1 MENFNQSQN
10 NRQPQNAAKPMP
22 PGMRKAFAYILLIA
36 ALFLALLAAD
46 KIFTQAIIAAGKAE
60 ATAKVTA
67 KEATTSRSG
76 RAYYIAYEFQA
87 GDHRYQR
94 KVLFGLIPKMTQV
107 RLADYQAL
115 PEGSDINIVYSKT
128 NPAFNLPVN
137 DPYRNNKLI
146 FILLG
151 VLIFGFISFN
161 EFKNLRRA
169 GRNQSDRSL

>member
-1 MENFNQSQN
+1 MQTQN
-10 NRQPQNAAKPMP
+10 NTQSAAKPMP
-22 PGMRKAFAYILLIA
+22 PGMRRAFAYILLIIS
-36 ALFLALLAAD
+36 LFLALLAAD
-46 KIFTQAIIAAGKAE
+46 KIFTQAIIASGKAE

-87 GDHRYQR
+87 GDKRYQR

-107 RLADYQAL
+107 RLPDYEAL
-115 PEGSDINIVYSKT
+115 SEGSAVNVVYSQA

-151 VLIFGFISFN
+151 VLVFGFISFN
-161 EFKNLRRA
+161 EFKAILKAKNR
-169 GRNQSDRSL
+169 QI

>member
-1 MENFNQSQN
+1 MQN
-10 NRQPQNAAKPMP
+10 SNIPQNTAKPMP
-22 PGMRKAFAYILLIA
+22 PGMRQAFAYILLIA

-46 KIFTQAIIAAGKAE
+46 KIFTQAIIASGKIE

-67 KEATTSRSG
+67 KEATNSRSG
-76 RAYYIAYEFQA
+76 RAYYIAYEFQV
-87 GDHRYQR
+87 GDQRYQR

-107 RLADYQAL
+107 RLADYEAL
-115 PEGSDINIVYSKT
+115 PEGSAVKVIYSQS

-151 VLIFGFISFN
+151 VLVFGGISIN
-161 EFKNLRRA
+161 EFRTIIKIKNRKV
-169 GRNQSDRSL
+169 

>member
-1 MENFNQSQN
+1 MENTNG
-10 NRQPQNAAKPMP
+10 PQNSAQAASAAKPMP

-36 ALFLALLAAD
+36 SLFLALLATD
-46 KIFTQAIIAAGKAE
+46 KIFTQGLIATNKAD
-60 ATAKVTA
+60 ARAKITG
-67 KEATTSRSG
+67 KEAATSRTG

-87 GDHRYQR
+87 GNKSYQR

-107 RLADYQAL
+107 RPGDYDAL
-115 PEGSDINIVYSKT
+115 PEGSAIDIAYSKA

-151 VLIFGFISFN
+151 VLVFGFISIN
-161 EFKNLRRA
+161 EFRA
-169 GRNQSDRSL
+169 LKKTKDRNFS

>member
-1 MENFNQSQN
+1 MQN
-10 NRQPQNAAKPMP
+10 PNQPQNTARPMP
-22 PGMRKAFAYILLIA
+22 PGMRLAFAYILLVV

-46 KIFTQAIIAAGKAE
+46 KIFTQVIIASGKAE
-60 ATAKVTA
+60 TSAKIVS

-76 RAYYIAYEFQA
+76 RAYYIAYEFQV
-87 GDHRYQR
+87 GKQNYQR

-115 PEGSDINIVYSKT
+115 PEGSDISIVYSKA
-128 NPAFNLPVN
+128 NPAYNLPVN

-151 VLIFGFISFN
+151 VLVFGFVSIN

-169 GRNQSDRSL
+169 GKSRFERTI